1 MKPEEVLKQ
10 VAQEVSVC
18 TRCVLQHSRKN
29 AVPGEGRVDADVILI
44 GEGPGFHENEQGR
57 PFVGA
62 AGKYLD
68 ELLASIHLRRPDVY
82 ITNVVK
88 CRPPGNRDP
97 LPDELSAC
105 SDYLER
111 QIQAINPKVIV
122 TLGRYSMAR
131 FLPNAKIGDVHGQA
145 MYIKGRLTV
154 PMYHPA
160 AALHQQSL
168 KSTIERDFIR
178 LPELIIKAKLAP
190 SSATDDIGQ
199 IPGMQSPESLDGPA
213 EGKQEPKQL
222 SLF

>member
-1 MKPEEVLKQ
+1 MGDQEMKAEDELKQ

-18 TRCVLQHSRKN
+18 TRCALQYSRKM
-29 AVPGEGRVDADVILI
+29 AVPGEGPHNAEIMFI

-68 ELLASIHLRRPDVY
+68 ELLAKINMKRSQVY

-97 LPDELSAC
+97 LPEELEAC
-105 SDYLER
+105 REYLER
-111 QIQAINPKVIV
+111 QIQVINPKVVV
-122 TLGRYSMAR
+122 TLGRFSMAH
-131 FLPNAKIGDVHGQA
+131 FLPNAKISAIHGQA
-145 MYIKGRLTV
+145 MRVKGRLV
-154 PMYHPA
+154 IAMYHPA

-168 KSTIERDFIR
+168 KATIEQDFSH
-178 LPELIIKAKLAP
+178 LPELIAQ
-190 SSATDDIGQ
+190 AT
-199 IPGMQSPESLDGPA
+199 PTA
-213 EGKQEPKQL
+213 EPVQEKTGEPPKTPKQL